1 MDDPFVLL
9 TYAVNDRRIA
19 VRVSDVRLV
28 TPVAAERSAVR
39 VDGVDEVLL
48 VTESAEEIVA
58 LVEQAHR
65 WEIRR

>member
-9 TYAVNDRRIA
+9 TDAVNDRRIA

-48 VTESAEEIVA
+48 VTESAQEIVA